1 MVINNFLRF
10 IVVIYFASVVVFS
23 FVDGMSS
30 ISVIIGLILTL
41 FFLIEHIY
49 RTKKLL
55 FYIPIELKLLFFL
68 IFLIFFIPSENIADQ
83 LDLGFTMVKLFIL
96 SFVLISILIRED
108 NILFLPFYGFI
119 LGFAYTTVE
128 LMSTPVAYVDASLR
142 FGYSVGNS
150 NLYSSYLIFF
160 SLISYGYLYFD
171 KNWPIFKKILL
182 LFIVSIAAVQIF
194 LYTGSRKGMLVF
206 TSLLLYF
213 VFINVSRSRG
223 VKKLFKYFV
232 FTVLL
237 SVLLYYISKSPFWYR
252 VENISLFL
260 NNEGGDTS
268 ISERWDMLV
277 AGVNMLSHNPIFGLG
292 ARGYEMMSVSELGY
306 FSYSH
311 SNYLELLVNHGVI
324 GFFSYYLI
332 FILLIVKIYR
342 RSKNDSEFRQKWAYW
357 AYAVLSYRL
366 IFDVQSVT
374 YYDKST
380 WIIVALIVSLLYES
394 RKYKPCN
401 RM

>member
-1 MVINNFLRF
+1 VVINNFLRF
-10 IVVIYFASVVVFS
+10 IVVIYFASVMAFS

-30 ISVIIGLILTL
+30 ISVIIGLILTF

-55 FYIPIELKLLFFL
+55 FYIPIELKLMFFL
-68 IFLIFFIPSENIADQ
+68 IFLIFLVPSENIVDR

-96 SFVLISILIRED
+96 SFVLISILKRED
-108 NILFLPFYGFI
+108 NILFLPFYGLA
-119 LGFAYTTVE
+119 LGVTYTTVE
-128 LMSTPVAYVDASLR
+128 LMSVSIAYVDASLR
-142 FGYSVGNS
+142 FGSSVGNS
-150 NLYSSYLIFF
+150 NLYASYLIFF
-160 SLISYGYLYFD
+160 SLISYGYLFFD
-171 KNWPIFKKILL
+171 KNWPTFKKILL
-182 LFIVSIAAVQIF
+182 LFIVSIVAFQIF
-194 LYTGSRKGMLVF
+194 LYTGSRKGMLIF
-206 TSLLLYF
+206 TLLLLYF

-223 VKKLFKYFV
+223 VKKLFKYFA
-232 FTVLL
+232 FTVLF
-237 SVLLYYISKSPFWYR
+237 SVFVYYILESPFWYR
-252 VENISLFL
+252 IENIFLFL

-324 GFFSYYLI
+324 GFFTYYLI

-342 RSKNDSEFRQKWAYW
+342 RSKDNFEFRQKWAYW
-357 AYAVLSYRL
+357 AYAVLAYRL

-380 WIIVALIVSLLYES
+380 WIVVALIVSLLF
-394 RKYKPCN
+394 KYKPCN